1 MAEKS
6 LLDLPWNT
14 KINPGPGRPGFL
26 EGLGRQS
33 QISRG
38 QGGLV
43 LLQGF

>member
-14 KINPGPGRPGFL
+14 KINPGPGRL